1 MMKAIIFMSRKEKKN
16 ILVRKMIL
24 FQQLDILRRKEE
36 EIGIKR
42 P

>member
-16 ILVRKMIL
+16 ILVGKMIL

>member
-1 MMKAIIFMSRKEKKN
+1 MKAIIFMMRERQKT
-16 ILVRKMIL
+16 ILVRKNYLISTIGYSEE
-24 FQQLDILRRKEE
+24 DGEE